1 MGGILH
7 VVGKVFKTVTR
18 AAPAIAGGI
27 MFGPAGAIGG
37 GALSG
42 AFQKGNKLRNMGMG
56 ALTGAISYGVGN
68 YASGAFAKSYGTQML
83 NTFGTNVGGGLL
95 QAPLYITQA
104 YGATSAANGAREA
117 YMQSVAKRSAKE
129 ALGSGLDSGTESS
142 ALQYLSESSA
152 MMQGQIAA
160 ELQATRELD
169 AQRMKFREES
179 QARLM
184 EAFFKNMPK
193 PQPVNITFPA
203 LEDKIEEPP
212 VIRPLDPKVENE
224 PIQQMVF
231 ARNAHRTRRRT
242 IDQYN
247 YKGFEKPKKNR
258 AIGLNPFADL
268 TVKNG

>member
-1 MGGILH
+1 MGGIFH
-7 VVGKVFKTVTR
+7 VVGKVFKTATR
-18 AAPAIAGGI
+18 VAPAIVGGI
-27 MFGPAGAIGG
+27 VGGPWGAAAG

-42 AFQKGNKLRNMGMG
+42 AFQRGNKLRNMGMG

-83 NTFGTNVGGGLL
+83 NTFGTNVGGALL

-104 YGATSAANGAREA
+104 YGASSAASGAREA

-129 ALGSGLDSGTESS
+129 ALGSGMESS
-142 ALQYLSESSA
+142 SLQYLSESSA
-152 MMQGQIAA
+152 QMQGQIAA

-179 QARLM
+179 QAKLM

-193 PQPVNITFPA
+193 PQPVNISFPA

-247 YKGFEKPKKNR
+247 YKGFEKPKKPR
-258 AIGLNPFADL
+258 AIGGNPFADL